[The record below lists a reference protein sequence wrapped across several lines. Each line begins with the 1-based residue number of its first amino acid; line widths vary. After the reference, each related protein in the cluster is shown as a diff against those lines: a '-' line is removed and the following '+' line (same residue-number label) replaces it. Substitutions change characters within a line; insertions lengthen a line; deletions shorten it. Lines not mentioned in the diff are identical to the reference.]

1 MASPEPI
8 TPGRLLSALQWRYA
22 TQRFDPSR
30 PIPDPAWSAILE
42 SLRLAPSGFGLQ
54 PWRFISVESPPLRRA
69 LSAASWNQP
78 QVLEAP
84 KLLVLCRR
92 ERVESPDVERLIALA
107 REHRAISD
115 AEASQWRAGLTT
127 FVESGTATDQ
137 WAARQVYLA
146 LGVLVTA
153 AAVLGV
159 DACPLEGIDPAA
171 YDRELGL
178 VGTGYQTVV
187 AVALGYRAAADP
199 AASAVKLRFPQADVL
214 TRA

>member
-1 MASPEPI
+1 MAGPEPI

-30 PIPDPAWSAILE
+30 PIPAAAWSAILE

-54 PWRFISVESPPLRRA
+54 PWRIVSVESPALRRA

-84 KLLVLCRR
+84 RLLVLCRR
-92 ERVESPDVERLIALA
+92 DRVESLDVERLIALA
-107 REHRAISD
+107 RGQRAISD
-115 AEASQWRAGLTT
+115 EEAARWRAGLAS
-127 FVESGTATDQ
+127 FVESGAATDQ

-146 LGVLVTA
+146 LGVLVAA

-159 DACPLEGIDPAA
+159 DACPLEGIDPPA

-178 VGTGYQTVV
+178 AGTGYQTVV
-187 AVALGYRAAADP
+187 AVALGYRAAGDP
-199 AASAVKLRFPQADVL
+199 AATADKLRFPEAEVF

>member
-8 TPGRLLSALQWRYA
+8 TPERLLSALQWRYA

-30 PIPDPAWSAILE
+30 PIPDAAWSAILE

-54 PWRFISVESPPLRRA
+54 PWRIVSVESPSLRRA
-69 LSAASWNQP
+69 LSAASWDQP

-84 KLLVLCRR
+84 RLLVLCRR
-92 ERVESPDVERLIALA
+92 DRVESLDVERLIALA
-107 REHRAISD
+107 RGQRAISD
-115 AEASQWRAGLTT
+115 EEAAQWRAGLAS
-127 FVESGTATDQ
+127 FVESGAATDQ

-146 LGVLVTA
+146 LGVLAAA

-159 DACPLEGIDPAA
+159 DACPLEGIDPPA

-178 VGTGYQTVV
+178 AGTGYRTVV
-187 AVALGYRAAADP
+187 AVALGYRAAGDP
-199 AASAVKLRFPQADVL
+199 AATAVKLRFPQAEVF